1 MTPEDFIRRHTD
13 CGLCEYPPDMH
24 EALDHLKRRIAELE
38 ARPALAWSTEP
49 PVKQGN
55 YLARIAGDDDPRGW
69 WLIYW
74 KSYETPGDEATDN
87 EYAGPIPEPA
97 EPGDEKPLGFE
108 PTIGYEPAEP
118 GEVG

>member
-49 PVKQGN
+49 PKVAGW
-55 YLARIAGDDDPRGW
+55 YWCECSLRIHRTLVYVEPTGGSWQLYCRW
-69 WLIYW
+69 
-74 KSYETPGDEATDN
+74 
-87 EYAGPIPEPA
+87 AGPIPEPA
-97 EPGDEKPLGFE
+97 EPG
-108 PTIGYEPAEP
+108 
-118 GEVG
+118 EVG